1 MREILIVGNW
11 KMNPISEK
19 VAQKT
24 FVEITKKIK
33 STKAIS
39 IAICPPVL
47 YLPLFKKNKSVSLGS
62 QNVFYEKEGAYTGE
76 ISVQMLKDLGVKYV
90 LVGHS
95 ERRMLGENNEDIS
108 KKISTILK
116 AGLLPIVCVGEK
128 ERDVEHKY
136 LQFVEQEIKSACSLV
151 SKNLISKMIFAYE
164 PIWAIG
170 KDAVRQA
177 SSEEARE
184 MGIFIHKI
192 ISDIS
197 TPNISKSVKILY
209 GGSVNEKNAEKF
221 IKNGGMDGLLVG
233 RASLNAN
240 QFSKLVESTGKI
252 KNK

>member
-1 MREILIVGNW
+1 
-11 KMNPISEK
+11 MNPISEK

>member
-1 MREILIVGNW
+1 
-11 KMNPISEK
+11 MNPISEK

-39 IAICPPVL
+39 IAICPPTL

-128 ERDVEHKY
+128 ERDAEHKY

-151 SKNLISKMIFAYE
+151 SKNLIPKMIFAYE

-170 KDAVRQA
+170 KDALRQA
-177 SSEEARE
+177 TSEEARE
-184 MGIFIHKI
+184 MGIFIHKV

-209 GGSVNEKNAEKF
+209 GGSVDEKNAGEF

>member
-1 MREILIVGNW
+1 
-11 KMNPISEK
+11 MNPISAK
-19 VAQKT
+19 LAIKT
-24 FVEITKKIK
+24 YSEIIKKIRVQK
-33 STKAIS
+33 GIS
-39 IAICPPVL
+39 IAICPPTT
-47 YLPLFKKNKSVSLGS
+47 YLPLLKKSKIASLGA
-62 QNVFYEKEGAYTGE
+62 QNVFYEKEGAFTGE
-76 ISVQMLKDLGVKYV
+76 TSVQMLKDLGVKYV

-95 ERRMLGENNEDIS
+95 ERRMFGETNEDIS

-128 ERDVEHKY
+128 ERDEEHKY

-170 KDAVRQA
+170 KDAVREA
-177 SSEEARE
+177 TSEEARE
-184 MGIFIHKI
+184 MGIFIHKV

-197 TPNISKSVKILY
+197 TPSISKSVKILY
-209 GGSVNEKNAEKF
+209 GGSVDEKNAEEF

-240 QFSKLVESTGKI
+240 QFSKLVESTGSI

>member
-39 IAICPPVL
+39 IAICPPAL

-108 KKISTILK
+108 KKISIILK
-116 AGLLPIVCVGEK
+116 AGLFPIVCVGEK
-128 ERDVEHKY
+128 ERDEEHKY

-151 SKNLISKMIFAYE
+151 SKNLIPKMIFAYE

-170 KDAVRQA
+170 KDALRQA
-177 SSEEARE
+177 TSEEARE
-184 MGIFIHKI
+184 MGIFIHKV

-209 GGSVNEKNAEKF
+209 GGSVDEKNAGEF

-240 QFSKLVESTGKI
+240 QFSKLVESTE
-252 KNK
+252 KNKK